1 MSKVSSFPFD
11 NPTNKT
17 ETGTADTWGTTN
29 SKPLGPIIVIDQ
41 SEILSRSHA
50 QFITLSFGGGQ
61 LCCALYQ
68 PLQAPRILVQKNQF
82 PELNW
87 NILTFSQ

>member
-17 ETGTADTWGTTN
+17 ETGTAYTWGTTN
-29 SKPLGPIIVIDQ
+29 SKPPGPIIVIDQ

-50 QFITLSFGGGQ
+50 QFITLSLGGGQ
-61 LCCALYQ
+61 LCCAIYQ
-68 PLQAPRILVQKNQF
+68 PLQAARIWCRKTNFL
-82 PELNW
+82 
-87 NILTFSQ
+87 S